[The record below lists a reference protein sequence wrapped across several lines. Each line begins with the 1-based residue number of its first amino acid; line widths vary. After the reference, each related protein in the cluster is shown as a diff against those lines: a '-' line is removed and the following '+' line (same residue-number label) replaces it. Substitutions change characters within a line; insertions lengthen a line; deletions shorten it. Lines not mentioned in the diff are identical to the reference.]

1 MSIKGK
7 RLLSVITYY
16 TLIGLAIAMAVG
28 FIFAMGMRVFPL
40 WAKVVYIA
48 WAGVVIGTLI
58 FDIYCTA
65 NNRYKFVSGM
75 MVYVLSVLC
84 VAVSVIIYLMYTT
97 RTGLAMNIAG
107 IFTLSAALSYAVSLF
122 MVAAFIVGESL
133 IEHNTSAKE
142 LKQRGVRE

>member
-1 MSIKGK
+1 MSVKGK

-16 TLIGLAIAMAVG
+16 TLIGLAIAMSLG
-28 FIFAMGMRVFPL
+28 FVIALAMRVFPL
-40 WAKVVYIA
+40 WAKVVYFA

-65 NNRYKFVSGM
+65 NNRYKFISGIT
-75 MVYVLSVLC
+75 VYVLSVLC

-97 RTGLAMNIAG
+97 KTGLAIDISG

-122 MVAAFIVGESL
+122 MIAAFIVGESL
-133 IEHNTSAKE
+133 IEHNTSAKA
-142 LKQRGVRE
+142 LKQQGVRE